1 MASQYT
7 YSPKSQKVKKIR
19 QSNLVSQQDVTSETY
34 FLKNHTQNV
43 VEELFP
49 DPFLKKSRLSISLD
63 RQSKV

>member
-49 DPFLKKSRLSISLD
+49 DPFLKKIKIEHISGSI
-63 RQSKV
+63 V